1 MRRIALLLAT
11 TMGLALLLAGV
22 ALAATVTCSGALDC
36 YGTEG
41 DDTIKGTKADE
52 LIYGLGGSDTIN
64 GNGGSDDMFGDGTVT
79 GDPNPA
85 LDGNDQMDGGSD
97 ADRLYGF
104 GGSDTLIG
112 GSSFDYIDAEYGE
125 TPEVPG
131 THNTIRA
138 GSGNDTVAA
147 TNGVPDS
154 IDCSPGK
161 SDTVRFDGS
170 LDTVANNC
178 EQLQPF

>member
-52 LIYGLGGSDTIN
+52 LIYGLGGSDT
-64 GNGGSDDMFGDGTVT
+64 
-79 GDPNPA
+79 
-85 LDGNDQMDGGSD
+85 
-97 ADRLYGF
+97 
-104 GGSDTLIG
+104 LIG

-154 IDCSPGK
+154 IDCGPGK
-161 SDTVRFDGS
+161 SDTVRFACS

-178 EQLQPF
+178 EQLQPFY